1 MTTLSTKNWC
11 DAATIFNASGT
22 SSLMPAAN
30 LLLPGL
36 TQRARFIGFDEFT
49 GGVTIDLDLGS
60 TRPVSVAG
68 VIGAWRDGVPP
79 LGLGLEVFGGTQV
92 DPEDPITWESL
103 DYTVIDDC
111 SRFGTY
117 AFVKLAPSSF
127 WKLFRFVVNCDY
139 PPSGWLD
146 LHRLWC
152 GNGIEVPGGIDADYR
167 MRLDD
172 RSIVEAADS
181 AYSSFTDRRDQSRV
195 WAINNTLMPAPEA
208 YGRTDGI
215 MRAALAAGLS
225 REVVLMVDD
234 EPGPFDTDYFY
245 DNSAYGRFTRLPE
258 TSADTIIYGS
268 SCEFTETPTP
278 RPIAV

>member
-1 MTTLSTKNWC
+1 MTTLSTRNWC
-11 DAATIFNASGT
+11 DSATIFSANTA
-22 SSLMPAAN
+22 SSLMPASN

-36 TQRARFIGFDEFT
+36 TQRARFTSFDELS
-49 GGVTIDLDLGS
+49 GGVTIDMDFGS
-60 TRPVSVAG
+60 TRLASVVG
-68 VIGAWRDGVPP
+68 VIGAWRDGTPP
-79 LGLGLEVFGGTQV
+79 LGLGLEVFGGTQA

-103 DYTVIDDC
+103 GYTTINDC

-117 AFVKLAPSSF
+117 AFLKLPALSF
-127 WKLFRFVVNCDY
+127 WRLFRFSINCDV
-139 PPSGWLD
+139 PPTSWLD

-172 RSIVEAADS
+172 RSTVETPDS
-181 AYSSFTDRRDQSRV
+181 AYATYSDRRDQSRV
-195 WAINNTLMPAPEA
+195 WSINNTLMPASEA

-225 REVVLMVDD
+225 REAVLMIDD
-234 EPGPFDTDYFY
+234 SPGPFDTDYFY
-245 DNSAYGRFTRLPE
+245 DNTAYGRFTRLPE
-258 TSADTIIYGS
+258 TSAETIIFGS

-278 RPIAV
+278 RPEAA